1 MNNIKQILKYS
12 DRRFKHI
19 FGVSK
24 RVFKIMETIISK
36 EFKIK
41 KINGGR
47 KRKYSTPILLT
58 IFLKY
63 YRHYITMDYLT
74 TQYDYRESSI
84 CKIIS
89 RIEQILINCEKL
101 TVKGKNKL
109 KNLRNTKLVIDVTES
124 EIERPKK
131 NQKDYYSG
139 KKKKHTFKTQVLA
152 NAWTKFYK
160 FTVYNINS
168 AWSEM

>member
-1 MNNIKQILKYS
+1 MSNIKQIIKYS
-12 DRRFKHI
+12 DRKFKRT

-47 KRKYSTPILLT
+47 KRKYSIPILLI

-63 YRHYITMDYLT
+63 YRHYFTMDYLT
-74 TQYDYRESSI
+74 TQYNYSESSI
-84 CKIIS
+84 CRIIS
-89 RIEQILINCEKL
+89 TIEQILINCKKL
-101 TVKGKNKL
+101 TVNGKNKL
-109 KNLRNTKLVIDVTES
+109 KNLRNTKLVVDVTES

-131 NQKDYYSG
+131 I
-139 KKKKHTFKTQVLA
+139 KKTITLA
-152 NAWTKFYK
+152 KRK
-160 FTVYNINS
+160 NIHS
-168 AWSEM
+168 KLRF